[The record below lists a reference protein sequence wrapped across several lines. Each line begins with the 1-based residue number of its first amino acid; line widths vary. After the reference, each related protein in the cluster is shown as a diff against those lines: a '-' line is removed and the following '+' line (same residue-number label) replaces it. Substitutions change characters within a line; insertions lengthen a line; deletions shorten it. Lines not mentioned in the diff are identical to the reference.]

1 MSTITDIR
9 TVGIT
14 TADQDKAVA
23 FYRDTL
29 DFVVRLDVDG
39 PTRWIEVAPDG
50 ADVSLALVAGDRG
63 AGEVTETG
71 IRFNVPDAAAARET
85 LSSRGVSVG
94 EPLLWPGVPPM
105 FTFDDPDGNRF
116 VIIEQA
122 ASEAS

>member
-14 TADQDKAVA
+14 VADQDEAIA

-29 DFVVRLDVDG
+29 GFDVRLDVDG
-39 PTRWIEVAPDG
+39 PTRWVEVAPAG
-50 ADVSLALVAGDRG
+50 ADVSLALVAGARP
-63 AGEVTETG
+63 AGQIAETG
-71 IRFNVPDAAAARET
+71 IRFNVPVAAAERDA
-85 LSSRGVSVG
+85 LGSRGVSVG
-94 EPLLWPGVPPM
+94 ELLMWPGVPAM

-122 ASEAS
+122 S

>member
-14 TADQDKAVA
+14 TADQDKAIA

-29 DFVVRLDVDG
+29 GFDVRLDVDG
-39 PTRWIEVAPDG
+39 PTRWVEVAPAG
-50 ADVSLALVAGDRG
+50 ADVSLALVAGDRP
-63 AGEVTETG
+63 AGEIAETG
-71 IRFNVPDAAAARET
+71 IRFNVPDAAAERDA

-94 EPLLWPGVPPM
+94 ELLLWPGVPPM

-122 ASEAS
+122 VEEAS